1 MGVKL
6 REINLVLLQRPVCE
20 SLKKWGESRW
30 EATEEVQVDGER
42 GWSMALSSPLPDSS
56 TLAARSCCPGPSCS
70 AWASTLAKDR
80 GLLMRP
86 ACGAFSP

>member
-6 REINLVLLQRPVCE
+6 EEINLVLIPRPVCE

-42 GWSMALSSPLPDSS
+42 GWSVALSSPLPGSS
-56 TLAARSCCPGPSCS
+56 TLAVQAPAALHGPLPLPR
-70 AWASTLAKDR
+70 TD
-80 GLLMRP
+80 
-86 ACGAFSP
+86 AFSCAQPVELSVLKRQ